1 MTLVPGDP
9 ASLSACAA
17 VARSVAEQLGGRAT
31 GVRTAS
37 GLLGEGWTGRTSA
50 ATRRRAADL
59 AAATDACA
67 AQLDTLGRVL
77 QDHAT
82 DLADL
87 VARARA
93 VEERARAAGL
103 DVRDGRVEVGWGV
116 SGTADAQHDRREA
129 RGARGAAGR
138 ARPRAR
144 PAPAPSRLGPRGAA
158 RLDDVRCPIF
168 RTGCAVDERIAEP
181 TTERTPRCD

>member
-1 MTLVPGDP
+1 MSLVPGDP

-17 VARSVAEQLGGRAT
+17 VARAVAEQLGGRAT

-59 AAATDACA
+59 AVATDTCA

-87 VARARA
+87 VARART

-116 SGTADAQHDRREA
+116 SGTADAQPTS
-129 RGARGAAGR
+129 RGT
-138 ARPRAR
+138 R
-144 PAPAPSRLGPRGAA
+144 PARRCRPSSTSCSRSTGAGA
-158 RLDDVRCPIF
+158 TGSSACCTTRRVRCPIF

>member
-1 MTLVPGDP
+1 VTLVPGDP

-17 VARSVAEQLGGRAT
+17 VAHSVADQLAGRAT

-37 GLLGEGWTGRTSA
+37 GLLAEGWTGRTSA
-50 ATRRRAADL
+50 ATRRRAAHL
-59 AAATDACA
+59 AVATDACA

-116 SGTADAQHDRREA
+116 SGTADAQHDRARHEA
-129 RGARGAAGR
+129 RDALQAELDLVLSQHRRRRDWVLGVLHDSTTALSDLSHRLR
-138 ARPRAR
+138 A
-144 PAPAPSRLGPRGAA
+144 
-158 RLDDVRCPIF
+158 
-168 RTGCAVDERIAEP
+168 
-181 TTERTPRCD
+181 